1 MNTILWK
8 NKTIERQKL
17 LRLLSIKAANI
28 PKPSLDHN
36 RKWFE
41 CCAELREIE
50 IALDRA
56 GVPS

>member
-1 MNTILWK
+1 MNTNLWK

-28 PKPSLDHN
+28 PKPSLHHDQ
-36 RKWFE
+36 KWFE
-41 CCAELREIE
+41 CCAELKEIE
-50 IALDRA
+50 IALDLA

>member
-1 MNTILWK
+1 MNTNLWK

-28 PKPSLDHN
+28 PKTSLNHN
-36 RKWFE
+36 RNWFE
-41 CCAELREIE
+41 CCTELREIE

-56 GVPS
+56 GLMT